1 MPNIGNYAKVIQT
14 FKKVLAAT
22 EEHAAKMPDVS
33 QIREELQNTV
43 GEAEEAKVRQE
54 SHTATRQAT
63 TQELK
68 EIVDRGRDLVMLLQS
83 AAKLGLGPR
92 SEQLVQ
98 FGTAPLRGRSRRP
111 AVEEPEPPPLPEAPA
126 PESQS
131 QGSEQ

>member
-1 MPNIGNYAKVIQT
+1 MPNTGSYAKVVQT

-22 EEHAAKMPDVS
+22 QEHAAKMPDVS
-33 QIREELQNTV
+33 QIREDLQVTV
-43 GEAEEAKVRQE
+43 GKAEETKARQE

-68 EIVDRGRDLVMLLQS
+68 EVVDHGRDLVMRLQS

-92 SEQLVQ
+92 NEQLVQ
-98 FGTAPLRGRSRRP
+98 FGSAPLRGRSRRP

-131 QGSEQ
+131 QSSEQ